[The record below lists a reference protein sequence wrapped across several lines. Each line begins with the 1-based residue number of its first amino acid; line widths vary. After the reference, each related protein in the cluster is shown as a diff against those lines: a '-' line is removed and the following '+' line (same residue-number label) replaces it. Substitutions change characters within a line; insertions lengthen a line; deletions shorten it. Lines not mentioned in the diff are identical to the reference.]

1 MSISIKNI
9 RLSIDG
15 TLSNK
20 FKIDID
26 GAKYNL
32 DQFKL
37 TQQLLTP
44 NTLTFTMHKNP
55 EEDASEPQFTACSS
69 IIGKPLTLDI
79 QTDSTEREISDFSEN
94 GQSADIEFK
103 GVITSASASRT
114 RSEYIINVEARSWDV
129 LLIDN
134 PNCKSYEDMQLKDIV
149 ADVFENEP
157 SLPNK
162 IDARHSDI
170 IPYTVQYNETN
181 YEFLCR
187 LARRYGE
194 WLYNDGTRLVFGKI
208 QEGESVQLG
217 YPSKDVPSYSVRMQM
232 QHVPFK
238 HVISSYN
245 ANASSVKAGKD
256 EMQKSMNAL
265 NDSVYDAS
273 NKNYT
278 KETWQNLHSGGY
290 ANSDSRDT
298 VLAIA
303 SKTQA
308 RGERAN
314 MLIYEGET
322 YCSNLKLGG
331 KVVIKDNYIAEGDT
345 NNKSEVNQDEILIIG
360 LEHIFTADEQYRN
373 SFQGIPSACD
383 YPPYISQEVYPH
395 CPPCRATV
403 KENEDPNS
411 LGRIRVQFAWQKE
424 QDENMMT
431 PWIRII
437 QPYSGGG
444 KGFSFIPEID
454 EEVLVDF
461 EGGNAERPY
470 ISGMLFNGV
479 DAPDNNWLIQHNE
492 VKAIRTRN
500 GHTIEFHDHGD
511 QGHITIYDNRQ
522 NNYKITLSATDR
534 SINIEAKADITFK
547 AGNNV
552 TLIADNDFNITVKNN
567 LKLDVTNDINITSN
581 NLKLDV
587 TNEIDISTNTFKISA
602 MLFSLDLLNFEI
614 DATNITV
621 TSNSIDITVTS
632 YTLNVSAQYSCTAN
646 IISFTASATMSLT
659 ASATFSITS
668 MAALNLSATLIS
680 MN

>member
-9 RLSIDG
+9 TISING

-20 FKIDID
+20 FKIDIE
-26 GAKYNL
+26 GATYNL

-37 TQQLLTP
+37 TQQLLRP
-44 NTLTFTMHKNP
+44 NTLTFQMHKNP
-55 EEDASEPQFTACSS
+55 EEDISEPQFTACSS
-69 IIGKPLTLDI
+69 IIGTPITLNI
-79 QTDSTEREISDFSEN
+79 QTDSTECEISDFTQQE
-94 GQSADIEFK
+94 QTADIEFK
-103 GVITSASASRT
+103 GIITSTSASRT
-114 RSEYIINVEARSWDV
+114 QSEYIIHVEAHSWDV

-134 PNCKSYEDMQLKDIV
+134 PNCKSYEEMMLKDIV
-149 ADVFENEP
+149 ADVFEDV
-157 SLPNK
+157 STLSTK
-162 IDARHSDI
+162 IDARYSDI
-170 IPYTVQYNETN
+170 IPYTVQYNENN
-181 YEFLCR
+181 YQFLCR
-187 LARRYGE
+187 LAQRYGE

-208 QEGESVQLG
+208 QEGKSIQLS
-217 YPSKDVPSYSVRMQM
+217 YPSKDVPSYSVRMQIH
-232 QHVPFK
+232 HVPFK

-245 ANASSVKAGKD
+245 ANASSVKAGKE
-256 EMQKSMNAL
+256 EMQRSMNPL
-265 NDSVYDAS
+265 NDSVFDAS
-273 NKNYT
+273 NDNYT
-278 KETWQNLHSGGY
+278 KETLQNLHSGGY

-314 MLIYEGET
+314 MLLYEGKT

-331 KVVIKDNYIAEGDT
+331 KLVIRDNYISKEGDGS
-345 NNKSEVNQDEILIIG
+345 KSDVNQDEILIIG
-360 LEHIFTADEQYRN
+360 LEHTFTADEQYSN
-373 SFQGIPSACD
+373 TFEGIPSACD

-403 KENEDPNS
+403 KENEDPNN

-444 KGFSFIPEID
+444 KGFSFIPEVD

-479 DAPDNNWLIQHNE
+479 DAPDNKWLIQNNE

-567 LKLDVTNDINITSN
+567 MNLKVTNNIDLSST

-587 TNEIDISTNTFKISA
+587 TNEIDIKTNTYKIDA
-602 MLFSLDLLNFEI
+602 LQMSLDVFQI
-614 DATNITV
+614 DVKATTISV
-621 TSNSIDITVTS
+621 TANSIDITVTS
-632 YTLNVSAQYSCTAN
+632 YSLNVSAQYSCTAN
-646 IISFTASATMSLT
+646 IISFTASATFTL
-659 ASATFSITS
+659 TS
-668 MAALNLSATLIS
+668 MGALNLQATLIS

>member
-9 RLSIDG
+9 TISIDG
-15 TLSNK
+15 TLSKK

-26 GAKYNL
+26 GATYNL
-32 DQFKL
+32 DKFKL
-37 TQQLLTP
+37 IQRLLMPNLLT
-44 NTLTFTMHKNP
+44 FDMHKNP
-55 EEDASEPQFTACSS
+55 EEDISEPQFTACSS
-69 IIGKPLTLDI
+69 IIGTPITLNI
-79 QTDSTEREISDFSEN
+79 QTDSTEREISNFTEKE
-94 GQSADIEFK
+94 QTADIEFK
-103 GVITSASASRT
+103 GIITSASASRT
-114 RSEYIINVEARSWDV
+114 QSEYIIHVEAHSWDV

-134 PNCKSYEDMQLKDIV
+134 PNCKSYEEEMLKDIV
-149 ADVFENEP
+149 EDVFEDV
-157 SLPNK
+157 STLSTK
-162 IDARHSDI
+162 IDARYSEI
-170 IPYTVQYNETN
+170 IPYTVQYNENN
-181 YEFLCR
+181 YQFLCR
-187 LARRYGE
+187 LAQRYGE

-208 QEGESVQLG
+208 QESKSIQLS
-217 YPSKDVPSYSVRMQM
+217 YPSKDVPSYSVRMQI

-245 ANASSVKAGKD
+245 ANASSVKAGKE
-256 EMQKSMNAL
+256 EMQRSMNPL
-265 NDSVYDAS
+265 NDSVFDAS
-273 NKNYT
+273 NDNYT
-278 KETWQNLHSGGY
+278 KETLQNLHSGGY

-314 MLIYEGET
+314 MLIYEGKT

-331 KVVIKDNYIAEGDT
+331 KLVIKDNYISKEG
-345 NNKSEVNQDEILIIG
+345 NESKSDVNQDEILIIG
-360 LEHIFTADEQYRN
+360 LEHTFTADEQYSN
-373 SFQGIPSACD
+373 TFEGIPSACD

-403 KENEDPNS
+403 KENEDPNH

-470 ISGMLFNGV
+470 ISGMLFNGK
-479 DAPDNNWLIQHNE
+479 DAPDNNWLIQNNE

-547 AGNNV
+547 AGNNI
-552 TLIADNDFNITVKNN
+552 TLVADNNFDITVKNN
-567 LKLDVTNDINITSN
+567 MNLKVTNNIDLSST

-587 TNEIDISTNTFKISA
+587 TNEIDIKTNTYKIDA
-602 MLFSLDLLNFEI
+602 FQMSLDVLTI
-614 DATNITV
+614 DINATAISV
-621 TSNSIDITVTS
+621 TANTIDITVTS
-632 YTLNVSAQYSCTAN
+632 YSLNISAQYSCTAN
-646 IISFTASATMSLT
+646 IISFTASATFTL
-659 ASATFSITS
+659 TS
-668 MAALNLSATLIS
+668 MGALNLQATLIS

>member
-9 RLSIDG
+9 TISIDG
-15 TLSNK
+15 TLSKK

-26 GAKYNL
+26 GATYNL
-32 DQFKL
+32 DKFKL
-37 TQQLLTP
+37 IQRLLMPNLLT
-44 NTLTFTMHKNP
+44 FDMHKNP
-55 EEDASEPQFTACSS
+55 EEDISEPQFTACSS
-69 IIGKPLTLDI
+69 IIGTPITLNI
-79 QTDSTEREISDFSEN
+79 QTDSTEREISNFTEKE
-94 GQSADIEFK
+94 QTADIEFK
-103 GVITSASASRT
+103 GIITSASASRT
-114 RSEYIINVEARSWDV
+114 QSEYIIHVEAHSWDV

-134 PNCKSYEDMQLKDIV
+134 PNCKSYEEKMLKDIV
-149 ADVFENEP
+149 EDVFEDV
-157 SLPNK
+157 STLSTK
-162 IDARHSDI
+162 IDARYSEI
-170 IPYTVQYNETN
+170 IPYTVQYNENN
-181 YEFLCR
+181 YQFLCR
-187 LARRYGE
+187 LAQRYGE

-208 QEGESVQLG
+208 QESKSIQLS
-217 YPSKDVPSYSVRMQM
+217 YPSKDVPSYSVRMQI

-245 ANASSVKAGKD
+245 ANASSVKAGKE
-256 EMQKSMNAL
+256 EMQRSMNPL
-265 NDSVYDAS
+265 NDSVFDAS
-273 NKNYT
+273 NDNYT
-278 KETWQNLHSGGY
+278 KETLQNLHSGGY

-314 MLIYEGET
+314 MLIYEGKT

-331 KVVIKDNYIAEGDT
+331 KLVIKDNYISKEG
-345 NNKSEVNQDEILIIG
+345 NESKSDVNQDEILIIG
-360 LEHIFTADEQYRN
+360 LEHTFTADEQYSN
-373 SFQGIPSACD
+373 TFEGIPSACD

-403 KENEDPNS
+403 KENEDPNH

-470 ISGMLFNGV
+470 ISGMLFNGK
-479 DAPDNNWLIQHNE
+479 DAPDNNWLIQNNE

-547 AGNNV
+547 AGNNI
-552 TLIADNDFNITVKNN
+552 TLVADNNFDITVKNN
-567 LKLDVTNDINITSN
+567 MNLKVTNNIDLSST

-587 TNEIDISTNTFKISA
+587 TNEIDIKTNTYKIDA
-602 MLFSLDLLNFEI
+602 FQMSLDVLTI
-614 DATNITV
+614 DINATAISV
-621 TSNSIDITVTS
+621 TANTIDITVTS
-632 YTLNVSAQYSCTAN
+632 YSLNISAQYSCTAN
-646 IISFTASATMSLT
+646 IISFTASATFTL
-659 ASATFSITS
+659 TS
-668 MAALNLSATLIS
+668 MGALNLQATLIS

>member
-9 RLSIDG
+9 TISIDG
-15 TLSNK
+15 TLSKK

-26 GAKYNL
+26 GATYNL
-32 DQFKL
+32 DKFKL
-37 TQQLLTP
+37 TQRLLMPNLLT
-44 NTLTFTMHKNP
+44 FDMHKNP
-55 EEDASEPQFTACSS
+55 EEDISEPQFTACSS
-69 IIGKPLTLDI
+69 IIGTPITLNI
-79 QTDSTEREISDFSEN
+79 QTDSTEREISNFTEKE
-94 GQSADIEFK
+94 QTADIEFK
-103 GVITSASASRT
+103 GIITSASASRT
-114 RSEYIINVEARSWDV
+114 QSEYIIHVEAHSWDV

-134 PNCKSYEDMQLKDIV
+134 PNCKSYEDKMLKDIV
-149 ADVFENEP
+149 EDVFADVS
-157 SLPNK
+157 SLSTK
-162 IDARHSDI
+162 IDARYSES
-170 IPYTVQYNETN
+170 IPYTVQYNENN
-181 YEFLCR
+181 YQFLCR
-187 LARRYGE
+187 LAQRYGE

-208 QEGESVQLG
+208 QESKSIQLS
-217 YPSKDVPSYSVRMQM
+217 YPSKDVPSYSVRMQI

-245 ANASSVKAGKD
+245 ANASSVKAGKE
-256 EMQKSMNAL
+256 EMQRSMNPL
-265 NDSVYDAS
+265 NDSVFDAS
-273 NKNYT
+273 NDNYT
-278 KETWQNLHSGGY
+278 KETLQNLHSGGY

-314 MLIYEGET
+314 MLIYEGKT

-331 KVVIKDNYIAEGDT
+331 KLVIKDNYISQEG
-345 NNKSEVNQDEILIIG
+345 NENKSDVDQDEILIIG
-360 LEHIFTADEQYRN
+360 LEHTFTADEQYSN
-373 SFQGIPSACD
+373 TFEGIPSACD

-403 KENEDPNS
+403 KENEDPNN

-424 QDENMMT
+424 QDDNMMT

-470 ISGMLFNGV
+470 ISGMLYNGI
-479 DAPDNNWLIQHNE
+479 DAPDNNWLIQNNE

-547 AGNNV
+547 AGNNI
-552 TLIADNDFNITVKNN
+552 TLIADNNFDITVKNN
-567 LKLDVTNDINITSN
+567 MNLKVTNDIDISST

-602 MLFSLDLLNFEI
+602 MLLSLDLLTFEI
-614 DATNITV
+614 DATAISV
-621 TSNSIDITVTS
+621 TSNTIDITVTS
-632 YTLNVSAQYSCTAN
+632 YTLNVSAEFTCTAN
-646 IISFTASATMSLT
+646 IISFTASATFTL
-659 ASATFSITS
+659 TS
-668 MAALNLSATLIS
+668 MAALNLQAAVIN

>member
-9 RLSIDG
+9 TISIDG
-15 TLSNK
+15 TQSKK
-20 FKIDID
+20 FKIEIE

-32 DQFKL
+32 DDFKL
-37 TQQLLTP
+37 TQHLLSP

-55 EEDASEPQFTACSS
+55 EEDISEPQFTACSS
-69 IIGKPLTLDI
+69 IIGKTIEINL
-79 QTDSTEREISDFSEN
+79 QTDSIEREISDFSES
-94 GQSADIEFK
+94 GQVDDIEFK
-103 GVITSASASRT
+103 GIITSASARRT
-114 RSEYIINVEARSWDV
+114 RSEYIIDVEAHSREV

-134 PNCKSYEDMQLKDIV
+134 PNCKSYENMPLKDIA
-149 ADVFENEP
+149 ADVLNDMSE
-157 SLPNK
+157 LQIK
-162 IDARHSDI
+162 IDARHSDT

-208 QEGESVQLG
+208 QESKSLQLS
-217 YPSKDVPSYSVRMQM
+217 YPSKDVAAYSVRMQI

-238 HVISSYN
+238 HVVSSYN
-245 ANASSVKAGKD
+245 ANASSVKDGRD
-256 EMQKSMNAL
+256 EMQRSMNAL
-265 NDSVYDAS
+265 NDSVYEAS
-273 NKNYT
+273 DNNYT

-290 ANSDSRDT
+290 SDADSRET

-314 MLIYEGET
+314 MLIYEGKT

-331 KVVIKDNYIAEGDT
+331 KLVIKDNYISSGESE
-345 NNKSEVNQDEILIIG
+345 NKSEVNQDEILIIG
-360 LEHIFTADEQYRN
+360 LEHTFTADEQYSN
-373 SFQGIPSACD
+373 TFKGIPSACD
-383 YPPYISQEVYPH
+383 YPPYVNQEVYPH

-403 KENEDPNS
+403 KENEDPNN

-424 QDENMMT
+424 QDDKMMT

-444 KGFSFIPEID
+444 KGFSFIPEVE

-470 ISGMLFNGV
+470 ISGMLFNGK
-479 DAPDNNWLIQHNE
+479 DAPDNKWLVQNNE
-492 VKAIRTRN
+492 IKAIRTRN

-511 QGHITIYDNRQ
+511 QGYITIYDNREY
-522 NNYKITLSATDR
+522 NYKLELSATDK
-534 SINIEAKADITFK
+534 SIKIEAKANITFK

-552 TLIADNDFNITVKNN
+552 VLIADNDFNITVKNN
-567 LKLDVTNDINITSN
+567 MKLNVTKDIKVTANNIDVNVNNNI
-581 NLKLDV
+581 DV
-587 TNEIDISTNTFKISA
+587 K
-602 MLFSLDLLNFEI
+602 
-614 DATNITV
+614 ATNITYNAVQLDVEIATISIKSTDISFTATSISFDV
-621 TSNSIDITVTS
+621 TKYSI
-632 YTLNVSAQYSCTAN
+632 NVAASFSCTAN
-646 IISFTASATMSLT
+646 IISFTSSTTL
-659 ASATFSITS
+659 SITAT
-668 MAALNLSATLIS
+668 AALNLQGAIIN

>member
-9 RLSIDG
+9 TISIDG
-15 TLSNK
+15 TLSKK

-26 GAKYNL
+26 GATYNL
-32 DQFKL
+32 DKFKL
-37 TQQLLTP
+37 IQRLLMPNLLT
-44 NTLTFTMHKNP
+44 FDMHKNP
-55 EEDASEPQFTACSS
+55 EEDISEPQFTACSS
-69 IIGKPLTLDI
+69 IIGTPITLNI
-79 QTDSTEREISDFSEN
+79 QTDSTEREISNFTEKE
-94 GQSADIEFK
+94 QTADIEFK
-103 GVITSASASRT
+103 GIITSASASRT
-114 RSEYIINVEARSWDV
+114 QSEYIIHVEAHSWDV

-134 PNCKSYEDMQLKDIV
+134 PNCKSYEEKMLKDIV
-149 ADVFENEP
+149 EDVFEDV
-157 SLPNK
+157 STLSTK
-162 IDARHSDI
+162 IDARYSEI
-170 IPYTVQYNETN
+170 IPYTVQYNENN
-181 YEFLCR
+181 YQFLCR
-187 LARRYGE
+187 LAQRYGE

-208 QEGESVQLG
+208 QESKSIQLS
-217 YPSKDVPSYSVRMQM
+217 YPSKDVPSYSVRMQI

-245 ANASSVKAGKD
+245 ANASSVKAGKE
-256 EMQKSMNAL
+256 EMQRSMNPL
-265 NDSVYDAS
+265 NDSVFDAS
-273 NKNYT
+273 NDNYT
-278 KETWQNLHSGGY
+278 KETLQNLHSGGY

-314 MLIYEGET
+314 MLIYEGKT

-331 KVVIKDNYIAEGDT
+331 KLVIKDNYISKEG
-345 NNKSEVNQDEILIIG
+345 NESKSDVNQDEILIIG
-360 LEHIFTADEQYRN
+360 LEHTFTADEQYSN
-373 SFQGIPSACD
+373 AFEGIPSACD

-403 KENEDPNS
+403 KENEDPNH

-470 ISGMLFNGV
+470 ISGMLFNGK
-479 DAPDNNWLIQHNE
+479 DAPDNNWLIQNNE

-547 AGNNV
+547 AGNNI
-552 TLIADNDFNITVKNN
+552 TLVADNNFDITVKNN
-567 LKLDVTNDINITSN
+567 MNLKVTNNIDLSST

-587 TNEIDISTNTFKISA
+587 TNEIDIKTNTYKIDA
-602 MLFSLDLLNFEI
+602 FQMSLDVLTI
-614 DATNITV
+614 DINATAISV
-621 TSNSIDITVTS
+621 TANTIDITVTS
-632 YTLNVSAQYSCTAN
+632 YSLNISAQYSCTAN
-646 IISFTASATMSLT
+646 IISFTASATFTL
-659 ASATFSITS
+659 TS
-668 MAALNLSATLIS
+668 MGALNLQATLIS